1 MRRVGYL
8 GVIVAVSV
16 LVGGMPGAAMAQ
28 GLARDTMQ
36 LTDAPGN
43 WFRSE
48 ASGTP
53 VSTVRTGGRVDFVAG
68 ELTNTRHTATLVIKP
83 TASSLSVDQDDARS
97 GGVASAE
104 FDAPGVYVF
113 LCKVHPYMTG
123 VVAVEDGEGD
133 VPPVTAEQLP
143 FIGHLG
149 AASLPA
155 GAVLGVLPT
164 VAPTDAE
171 KQAKWD
177 IRSPAEASKPAVP
190 GVGEV
195 WVDTQFEAVAGQT
208 DDRGVPKPGTISV
221 VDAANWA
228 VEREVTGLDPQ
239 ARGRWN
245 NPHNMWADTL
255 NRTVYNGHWFGRW
268 HNKIARATG
277 DVLTTVDV
285 GDAPT
290 HTVTNPVRGE
300 LATLPLSARDVFR
313 TIEDPGGNTTQKI
326 VDSDPTGSGRNHPHA
341 QWTTSDGA
349 LTVFPNVFKGLG
361 VAGSIGVVETGS
373 NRLVRE
379 FQAPEIAMPVATG
392 IQGVTQGNKA
402 YVANI
407 VSGQVTVVDLNTMR
421 VLRHIPVTLTP
432 DCRSGPEFDIFHTLQ
447 VPIQTPVSPD
457 GRFVATAV
465 LSLSTVERPCTGSP
479 DHVAVIDTR
488 TDEVV
493 RFVGIPART
502 GTANGAHGV
511 NFGMKA
517 GGGWYAHVA
526 SQFSNMLTV
535 LDLDPNRDNSA
546 TDATVAG
553 RVFLANGQP
562 GGARVTDGVGGQGV
576 KPLPTP
582 YDGWIQDT
590 VAAAAQ
596 ADPQVR
602 GWIAALTACQRNPS
616 AAGCG
621 TSATTLAGLTA
632 TADTDKRSLF
642 CRVE

>member
-1 MRRVGYL
+1 MRSAIVV
-8 GVIVAVSV
+8 GVITVLFAAV
-16 LVGGMPGAAMAQ
+16 PAAAPAQ
-28 GLARDTMQ
+28 APSRDEMQ
-36 LTDAPGN
+36 LTDTPGN

-53 VSTVRTGGRVDFVAG
+53 VSTVRQGGRVDFEAG

-83 TASSLSVDQDDARS
+83 PASTLTVDQDDSRS
-97 GGVASAE
+97 GGIASAE
-104 FDAPGVYVF
+104 FDVPGVYLF

-123 VVAVEDGEGD
+123 VVAVEDRNGD

-149 AASLPA
+149 ASSLPA

-164 VAPTDAE
+164 VAPTDAD
-171 KQAKWD
+171 KRAKWD
-177 IRSPAEASKPAVP
+177 IRTRADAFNPAVP

-208 DDRGVPKPGTISV
+208 DDRGVPKPGTITV
-221 VDAANWA
+221 VDAAGFT
-228 VEREVTGLDPQ
+228 VEREVTGLDPE

-268 HNKIARATG
+268 HNKIARRTG

-290 HTVTNPVRGE
+290 HTVTNPARPR
-300 LATLPLSARDVFR
+300 LSTLPLSARDIFR
-313 TIEDPGGNTTQKI
+313 TLEDPGGATPQRI
-326 VDSDPTGSGRNHPHA
+326 VDSDPTGAGRNHPHA

-349 LTVFPNVFKGLG
+349 RTVFPNVFKGLG
-361 VAGSIGVVETGS
+361 VAGSISVVETGT
-373 NRLVRE
+373 NRVLRE
-379 FQAPEIAMPVATG
+379 FRAPPISMPVATG
-392 IQGVTQGNKA
+392 IQGVSQGNKA

-407 VSGQVTVVDLNTMR
+407 VSGRVTVIDLNTLT
-421 VLRHIPVTLTP
+421 VLKHIPVTLTP
-432 DCRSGPEFDIFHTLQ
+432 DCRRGAAFDVFDTLQ

-465 LSLSTVERPCTGSP
+465 LSLSTVARPCTGSP
-479 DHVAVIDTR
+479 DHVAIIDTR
-488 TDEVV
+488 TDQVV
-493 RFVGIPART
+493 RIVGIPARA
-502 GTANGAHGV
+502 GTANGAHGA
-511 NFGMKA
+511 NFGMKL
-517 GGGWYAHVA
+517 GGGWYAHIA

-535 LDLDPNRDNSA
+535 LDLDPNGDGSA
-546 TDATVAG
+546 TDANVAG

-590 VAAAAQ
+590 VAAAART
-596 ADPQVR
+596 DPEVQ
-602 GWIAALTACQRNPS
+602 GWIAALTPCQRNPS
-616 AAGCG
+616 APGCS
-621 TSATTLAGLTA
+621 TSASVLAGLTGQGGA
-632 TADTDKRSLF
+632 LPQRQTLF
-642 CRVE
+642 CRVT